1 MDNER
6 VNRLKGI
13 MAAAGID
20 VLLCRLPENVL
31 YATGYWPVIGASL
44 AVVPANGDAVL
55 IMPYSELDYAAAG
68 WVADKRTFHFI
79 NMQAIANP
87 TAQTQTLLKDLA
99 NEKGFSKGV
108 IGYEGS
114 FELVGGNNVAAE
126 ARVVT
131 ESTLNAMKEALP
143 QARWVDATNA
153 IKKSRIVK
161 SKQEIDQ
168 IRITNEVASMGYQA
182 AREMIAAG
190 VREAEIAGAVEG
202 RIYGSGVGYKNV
214 TRSRGYCFVMSGEN
228 SVNSWRPFCV
238 STDKRL
244 AWGEPV
250 LVELD
255 AMTNGYFNDLTRTFF
270 VGTPD
275 TRAKKV
281 FDTVADAVNTV
292 IAAVK
297 PGVRCAD
304 LDALAR
310 KVIDRAGF
318 GEYFNH
324 QLGHG
329 VGLQFHEPPT
339 LHPASSDVLEEGMV
353 FAIEPAI
360 YIPGFGGVRL
370 EDNLAVTRT
379 GCENLCPFP
388 QRMDPLRNGE

>member
-1 MDNER
+1 MDTER
-6 VNRLKGI
+6 LNRLQTVLAK
-13 MAAAGID
+13 AGID

-44 AVVPANGDAVL
+44 AVVPANGDATL
-55 IMPYSELDYAAAG
+55 IMPYSELDYSDAG
-68 WVADKRTFHFI
+68 WVKDRRTFRFI
-79 NMQAIANP
+79 NMQAVANP
-87 TAQTQTLLKDLA
+87 TAQTQTLLRELWA
-99 NEKGFSKGV
+99 EKGYGKATV
-108 IGYEGS
+108 GYEGS

-126 ARVVT
+126 ARVVSEQT
-131 ESTLNAMKEALP
+131 IQALKEALP
-143 QARWVDATNA
+143 GARFVDATPA

-161 SKQEIDQ
+161 SQEEIEQ
-168 IRITNEVASMGYQA
+168 IRITNEVASMGYEA
-182 AREMIAAG
+182 ARELVAAG

-202 RIYGSGVGYKNV
+202 RIYGRGVGYKNV
-214 TRSRGYCFVMSGEN
+214 TRARGYCFVMSGVN

-275 TRAKKV
+275 AKARGI
-281 FDTVADAVNTV
+281 FDTVQEAVNTV
-292 IAAVK
+292 IGAVK

-310 KVIDRAGF
+310 RVIDRAGY

-339 LHPASSDVLEEGMV
+339 LHPASTDILEEGMV

-360 YIPGFGGVRL
+360 YIAGFGGVRL
-370 EDNLAVTRT
+370 EDNLVVTRT

-388 QRMDPLRNGE
+388 QRVD

>member
-1 MDNER
+1 MDRER
-6 VNRLKGI
+6 VSRLQSM
-13 MAAAGID
+13 MAKEGID

-44 AVVPANGDAVL
+44 AVVPANGDATL

-68 WVADKRTFHFI
+68 WVTDKRTFRFI
-79 NMQAIANP
+79 NMQALANP
-87 TAQTQTLLKDLA
+87 TAQTQALLRDLWA
-99 NEKGFSKGV
+99 EKNYGKATV
-108 IGYEGS
+108 GYEGS
-114 FELVGGNNVAAE
+114 FELVAGNNVAAE
-126 ARVVT
+126 ARIVT
-131 ESTLNAMKEALP
+131 EATINALKQALP
-143 QARWVDATNA
+143 QTRFVDATNV
-153 IKKSRIVK
+153 IKQSRIVK
-161 SKQEIDQ
+161 SKEEIAQ
-168 IRITNEVASMGYQA
+168 IRITNEVASMGYDA

-190 VREAEIAGAVEG
+190 VREADIAGAVEG
-202 RIYGSGVGYKNV
+202 RIYGRGVGYKNV
-214 TRSRGYCFVMSGEN
+214 TRSRGYCFVMSGAN

-275 TRAKKV
+275 AKAKSI
-281 FDTVADAVNTV
+281 FDAVQEAVNTV

-304 LDALAR
+304 LDAIAR

-339 LHPASSDVLEEGMV
+339 LHPASTDVLEEGMV

-370 EDNLAVTRT
+370 EDNLAVTKT

-388 QRMDPLRNGE
+388 QRVD

>member
-1 MDNER
+1 MDQER
-6 VNRLKGI
+6 VSRLQRI
-13 MAAAGID
+13 MTKEGVD

-44 AVVPANGDAVL
+44 AVVPASGEATL

-68 WVADKRTFHFI
+68 WVSDKRTFHFI
-79 NMQAIANP
+79 NMQAMANP
-87 TAQTQTLLKDLA
+87 TAQTQTLLRDLWA
-99 NEKGFSKGV
+99 EKQYGTATV
-108 IGYEGS
+108 GYEGS

-131 ESTLNAMKEALP
+131 EMTVNAFKEALP
-143 QARWVDATNA
+143 QVHWVDATGV
-153 IKKSRIVK
+153 IKQSRIVK
-161 SKQEIDQ
+161 SQAEIEQ

-182 AREMIAAG
+182 AREMMAAG
-190 VREAEIAGAVEG
+190 VREAEVAGAVEG
-202 RIYGSGVGYKNV
+202 RIYGRGVGYKNV
-214 TRSRGYCFVMSGEN
+214 TRARGYCFVMSGVN

-270 VGTPD
+270 VGTPE
-275 TRAKKV
+275 AKAKSI
-281 FDTVADAVNTV
+281 FDTVQEAVNTV
-292 IAAVK
+292 IAWVK
-297 PGVRCAD
+297 PGVRCSD

-310 KVIDRAGF
+310 RVIDKAGY

-339 LHPASSDVLEEGMV
+339 LHPASQDILEEGMV

-370 EDNLAVTRT
+370 EDNLVVTKN
-379 GCENLCPFP
+379 GCQDLCPFP
-388 QRMDPLRNGE
+388 QRVD

>member
-1 MDNER
+1 MDTER
-6 VNRLKGI
+6 VNRLKAI
-13 MAAAGID
+13 MIKEGID

-31 YATGYWPVIGASL
+31 YTTGYWPVIGASL
-44 AVVPANGDAVL
+44 AVVPANEEATL

-68 WVADKRTFHFI
+68 WVADKRTFRFI
-79 NMQAIANP
+79 NMQAPANP
-87 TAQTQTLLKDLA
+87 TAQTQALLRDLA
-99 NEKGFSKGV
+99 SEKGFTKAV
-108 IGYEGS
+108 VGYEGS

-126 ARVVT
+126 ARVVA
-131 ESTLNAMKEALP
+131 ESTVQALKQALP
-143 QARWVDATNA
+143 QARWVDASEV
-153 IKKSRIVK
+153 IRRSRMVK

-168 IRITNEVASMGYQA
+168 IRITNEVASMGYQV

-190 VREAEIAGAVEG
+190 VREAEVAAAVEG
-202 RIYGSGVGYKNV
+202 QIYGRGVGYKNV

-238 STDKRL
+238 STDKRI

-255 AMTNGYFNDLTRTFF
+255 AVTNGYFNDLTRTFF

-275 TRAKKV
+275 QRAKGI
-281 FDTVADAVNTV
+281 FDTVQEAVNTV
-292 IAAVK
+292 MGAVR
-297 PGVRCAD
+297 PGARCAD

-310 KVIDRAGF
+310 RVIDRAGL

-339 LHPASSDVLEEGMV
+339 LHPASTDVLEEGMV

-370 EDNLAVTRT
+370 EENLAVTNN
-379 GCENLCPFP
+379 GCESLCPFP
-388 QRMDPLRNGE
+388 QRVDL

>member
-1 MDNER
+1 MDQER
-6 VNRLKGI
+6 VNRLLKEMNI
-13 MAAAGID
+13 ANID

-44 AVVPANGDAVL
+44 AVITASGEMTL
-55 IMPYSELDYAAAG
+55 IMPFSELDYAVDS
-68 WVADKRTFHFI
+68 WVSDKRVFNFI
-79 NMQAIANP
+79 NMKAIANP
-87 TAQTQTLLKDLA
+87 TAQTAVLLQELW
-99 NEKGFSKGV
+99 NEKGYHQALV
-108 IGYEGS
+108 GYEGN
-114 FELVGGNNVAAE
+114 FELIGGNNVAAE

-131 ESTLNAMKEALP
+131 ESTIQSFRDALP
-143 QARWVDATNA
+143 EAKFIDATQV
-153 IKKSRIVK
+153 IKKARVIK
-161 SKQEIDQ
+161 SKQEIES
-168 IRITNEVASMGYQA
+168 IRITNEVACMGYKVAQ
-182 AREMIAAG
+182 EMIAAG
-190 VREAEIAGAVEG
+190 RSEAEIAGAVEG
-202 RIYGSGVGYKNV
+202 RIYGWGVGYKGV

-238 STDKRL
+238 STNKRL

-255 AMTNGYFNDLTRTFF
+255 AVTNGYFNDLTRTFF

-275 TRAKKV
+275 AHAKRI
-281 FDTVADAVNTV
+281 FDVVQEAVNSV
-292 IAAVK
+292 IAATK

-304 LDALAR
+304 LDAVAR
-310 KVIDRAGF
+310 KVIDKAGY

-339 LHPASSDVLEEGMV
+339 LHPASEEIIEEGMV

-370 EDNLAVTRT
+370 EDNLAVTAN
-379 GCENLCPFP
+379 GADNLCPFP
-388 QRMDPLRNGE
+388 QRVD

>member
-1 MDNER
+1 MDTER
-6 VNRLKGI
+6 VNRLKKI
-13 MAAAGID
+13 MQEEKID
-20 VLLCRLPENVL
+20 VLLLRLPENVL

-44 AVVPANGDAVL
+44 AVFPANGDATL
-55 IMPYSELDYAAAG
+55 IMPFSELDYAAAG
-68 WVADKRTFHFI
+68 WVADKRTFRFI
-79 NMQAIANP
+79 NMQALANP
-87 TAQTQTLLKDLA
+87 TGQTQALLRDLA
-99 NEKGFSKGV
+99 VEKGFTQAV
-108 IGYEGS
+108 IGYEGN
-114 FELVGGNNVAAE
+114 FELVAGNNVAAE

-131 ESTLNAMKEALP
+131 AATINAFRAALP
-143 QARWVDATNA
+143 QAHLVDATNA
-153 IKKSRIVK
+153 IKKSRLIK
-161 SKQEIDQ
+161 SKMEIEQ
-168 IRITNEVASMGYQA
+168 IRITNEVAAMGYAA

-202 RIYGSGVGYKNV
+202 RIYGRGVGYKNV
-214 TRSRGYCFVMSGEN
+214 TRARGYCFVMSGAN

-275 TRAKKV
+275 GKAKRI
-281 FDTVADAVNTV
+281 FDVVQEAVNTV
-292 IAAVK
+292 IAAIK

-304 LDALAR
+304 LDAIAR
-310 KVIDRAGF
+310 TVIERAGF

-329 VGLQFHEPPT
+329 IGLQFHEPPT
-339 LHPASSDVLEEGMV
+339 LHPASTDVLEEGMV

-370 EDNLAVTRT
+370 EENLVVTQT
-379 GCENLCPFP
+379 GCDSLCPFP
-388 QRMDPLRNGE
+388 QRVD

>member
-1 MDNER
+1 MDQER
-6 VNRLKGI
+6 VNRLLKE
-13 MAAAGID
+13 MNAAKID

-44 AVVPANGDAVL
+44 AVISANGEMTL
-55 IMPYSELDYAAAG
+55 IMPFSELDYAAAG
-68 WVADKRTFHFI
+68 WVEDKRTFHFI
-79 NMQAIANP
+79 NMQAPANP
-87 TAQTQTLLKDLA
+87 TAQTAIMLQELWK
-99 NEKGFSKGV
+99 EKGYHHAV
-108 IGYEGS
+108 VGYEGN

-126 ARVVT
+126 ARIVT
-131 ESTLNAMKEALP
+131 EATVQTFRQALP
-143 QARWVDATNA
+143 DAKFVDATQV
-153 IKKSRIVK
+153 IKQARVIK
-161 SKQEIDQ
+161 SKQEVES
-168 IRITNEVASMGYQA
+168 IRITNEIACMGYKVAQ
-182 AREMIAAG
+182 EMIAAG
-190 VREAEIAGAVEG
+190 VPEAQIAGAVEG
-202 RIYGSGVGYKNV
+202 RIYGWGVGYKGT
-214 TRSRGYCFVMSGEN
+214 TRARGYCFVMSGVN

-255 AMTNGYFNDLTRTFF
+255 AMANGYFNDLTRTFF
-270 VGTPD
+270 VGTPNK
-275 TRAKKV
+275 RAKKV
-281 FDTVADAVNTV
+281 FDVVQEAVNSV

-304 LDALAR
+304 LDGIAR
-310 KVIDRAGF
+310 KVIDQAGF

-339 LHPASSDVLEEGMV
+339 LHPASQEILQEGMV

-370 EDNLAVTRT
+370 EDNLVVTAN
-379 GCENLCPFP
+379 GAENLCPFP
-388 QRMDPLRNGE
+388 QRVD

>member
-1 MDNER
+1 MDRER
-6 VNRLKGI
+6 VSRLQSMMAKEGI
-13 MAAAGID
+13 H

-44 AVVPANGDAVL
+44 AVVPANGDATL
-55 IMPYSELDYAAAG
+55 IMPNSELDYAAAG
-68 WVADKRTFHFI
+68 WVSDKRTFRFI
-79 NMQAIANP
+79 NMQALANP
-87 TAQTQTLLKDLA
+87 TAQTHALLRDLWA
-99 NEKGFSKGV
+99 EKNYSKATV
-108 IGYEGS
+108 GYEGS
-114 FELVGGNNVAAE
+114 FELVAGNNVAAE
-126 ARVVT
+126 ARIVT
-131 ESTLNAMKEALP
+131 EATINALKQALP
-143 QARWVDATNA
+143 QTRFVDATNV
-153 IKKSRIVK
+153 IKQSRIVK
-161 SKQEIDQ
+161 SKEEIAQ
-168 IRITNEVASMGYQA
+168 IRITNEVASMGYDA

-190 VREAEIAGAVEG
+190 VREADIAGAVEG
-202 RIYGSGVGYKNV
+202 RIYGRGVGYKNV
-214 TRSRGYCFVMSGEN
+214 TRSRGYCFVMSGAN

-275 TRAKKV
+275 AKAKSI
-281 FDTVADAVNTV
+281 FDAVQEAVNTV

-304 LDALAR
+304 LDAIAR

-339 LHPASSDVLEEGMV
+339 LHPASTDVLEEGMV

-370 EDNLAVTRT
+370 EDNLAVTKT

-388 QRMDPLRNGE
+388 QRVD

>member
-1 MDNER
+1 MDRER
-6 VNRLKGI
+6 VSRLQSM
-13 MAAAGID
+13 MAKEGID

-44 AVVPANGDAVL
+44 AVVPANGDATL

-68 WVADKRTFHFI
+68 WVSDKRTFRFI
-79 NMQAIANP
+79 NMQALANP
-87 TAQTQTLLKDLA
+87 TTQTQALLRDLWA
-99 NEKGFSKGV
+99 ERNYSKATV
-108 IGYEGS
+108 GYEGN
-114 FELVGGNNVAAE
+114 FELVAGNNVAAE

-131 ESTLNAMKEALP
+131 EATINALKQVLP
-143 QARWVDATNA
+143 QTRFVDATNV
-153 IKKSRIVK
+153 IKQSRSVK
-161 SKQEIDQ
+161 SKEEIAQ
-168 IRITNEVASMGYQA
+168 IRITNEVASMGYDA

-190 VREAEIAGAVEG
+190 VREADIAGAVEG
-202 RIYGSGVGYKNV
+202 RIYGRGVGYKNV

-270 VGTPD
+270 VGTPN
-275 TRAKKV
+275 AKAKSI
-281 FDTVADAVNTV
+281 FDTVQEAVNTV

-304 LDALAR
+304 LDAIAR

-339 LHPASSDVLEEGMV
+339 LHPASTDVLEEGMV

-360 YIPGFGGVRL
+360 YVPGFGGVRL
-370 EDNLAVTRT
+370 EDNLAVTKT

-388 QRMDPLRNGE
+388 QRVD

>member
-1 MDNER
+1 MDTER
-6 VNRLKGI
+6 VNRLQTI
-13 MAAAGID
+13 LTQEGID

-44 AVVPANGDAVL
+44 AVIPASGDATL
-55 IMPYSELDYAAAG
+55 IMPYSELDYAEAG
-68 WVADKRTFHFI
+68 WVKDRRTFRFI

-87 TAQTQTLLKDLA
+87 TAQTQTLLHELWA
-99 NEKGFSKGV
+99 EKGYGKATV
-108 IGYEGS
+108 GYEAS

-126 ARVVT
+126 ARVVSEQT
-131 ESTLNAMKEALP
+131 IQALKEALP
-143 QARWVDATNA
+143 GTRFVDATPA
-153 IKKSRIVK
+153 IKKSRMVK
-161 SKQEIDQ
+161 SRQEIEQ
-168 IRITNEVASMGYQA
+168 IRITNEVASMGYEA
-182 AREMIAAG
+182 TRELVAAG

-202 RIYGSGVGYKNV
+202 RIYGRGVGYKNV
-214 TRSRGYCFVMSGEN
+214 TRARGYCFVMSGIN

-275 TRAKKV
+275 AKAKSI
-281 FDTVADAVNTV
+281 FDTVQEAVNTV
-292 IAAVK
+292 IGAVK

-310 KVIDRAGF
+310 RVIDKAGY

-339 LHPASSDVLEEGMV
+339 LHPASTDILEEGMV

-370 EDNLAVTRT
+370 EDNLAVTRK

-388 QRMDPLRNGE
+388 QRVD

>member
-1 MDNER
+1 MDVER
-6 VNRLKGI
+6 VDRLKSI
-13 MAAAGID
+13 MAQEGID
-20 VLLCRLPENVL
+20 VLLLRLPENVL

-44 AVVPANGDAVL
+44 AVVPASGDTTL
-55 IMPYSELDYAAAG
+55 ILPYSELDYSDAG
-68 WVADKRTFHFI
+68 WVKDRRTFRFI

-87 TAQTQTLLKDLA
+87 TAQTQTLVRELWSD
-99 NEKGFSKGV
+99 KGYGKAIV
-108 IGYEGS
+108 GYEGN

-131 ESTLNAMKEALP
+131 EKTIESLRQALP
-143 QARWVDATNA
+143 EAQFVDATNA
-153 IKKSRIVK
+153 IKRSRIVK
-161 SKQEIDQ
+161 SAQEIEQ
-168 IRITNEVASMGYQA
+168 LRITNQVACMGYDA

-202 RIYGSGVGYKNV
+202 RIYGRGIGYKGV
-214 TRSRGYCFVMSGEN
+214 TRARGYCFVMSGVN

-238 STDKRL
+238 STDKKL
-244 AWGEPV
+244 EWGEPV

-270 VGTPD
+270 IGTPD
-275 TRAKKV
+275 ARAKEI
-281 FDTVADAVNTV
+281 FDVVQDAVNTV

-310 KVIDRAGF
+310 KVIDNAGY

-329 VGLQFHEPPT
+329 IGLQFHEPPT
-339 LHPASSDVLEEGMV
+339 LHPASTDVLEQGMV

-370 EDNLAVTRT
+370 EDNLVVTHN
-379 GCENLCPFP
+379 GVENICPFP
-388 QRMDPLRNGE
+388 QRLD

>member
-6 VNRLKGI
+6 VSRLKRI
-13 MAAAGID
+13 MTEAGID

-44 AVVPANGDAVL
+44 AVVPVNGDAVL

-68 WVADKRTFHFI
+68 WVADKRTFRFI

-87 TAQTQTLLKDLA
+87 TAQTQALLRDLA
-99 NEKGFSKGV
+99 IEKGFSKAV

-131 ESTLNAMKEALP
+131 ESTLHALKETLP
-143 QARWVDATNA
+143 LAHWVDATNG

-168 IRITNEVASMGYQA
+168 IRITNEVASMGYQV
-182 AREMIAAG
+182 AREMITAG

-214 TRSRGYCFVMSGEN
+214 TRARGYCFVMSGEN
-228 SVNSWRPFCV
+228 SVNAWRPFCV

-275 TRAKKV
+275 ARAKKV
-281 FDTVADAVNTV
+281 FETVAEAVNTV

-339 LHPASSDVLEEGMV
+339 LHPASDDVLEEGMV

-370 EDNLAVTRT
+370 EENLAVTKN
-379 GCENLCPFP
+379 GCDNLCPFP
-388 QRMDPLRNGE
+388 QRMDQ

>member
-1 MDNER
+1 MDRER
-6 VNRLKGI
+6 INRLQSI
-13 MAAAGID
+13 MAKEGID

-44 AVVPANGDAVL
+44 AVVPASGDATL
-55 IMPYSELDYAAAG
+55 ILPYSELDYAAAG
-68 WVADKRTFHFI
+68 WVTDKRTFRFI
-79 NMQAIANP
+79 NMQAMANP
-87 TAQTQTLLKDLA
+87 TAQTLALLCDLWA
-99 NEKGFSKGV
+99 EKNFGKATV
-108 IGYEGS
+108 GYEAS
-114 FELVGGNNVAAE
+114 FELVAGNNVAAE
-126 ARVVT
+126 ARVVSEMT
-131 ESTLNAMKEALP
+131 INAFKQALP
-143 QARWVDATNA
+143 QTHFVDATQV
-153 IKKSRIVK
+153 IKQSRMVK
-161 SKQEIDQ
+161 SQQEIEH
-168 IRITNEVASMGYQA
+168 IRITNEVASMGYEA

-202 RIYGSGVGYKNV
+202 RIYGRGVGYKNV
-214 TRSRGYCFVMSGEN
+214 TRSRGYCFVMSGVN

-275 TRAKKV
+275 AKAKEI
-281 FDTVADAVNTV
+281 FDTVQEAVNTV
-292 IAAVK
+292 IAAIR

-304 LDALAR
+304 LDAIAR
-310 KVIDRAGF
+310 KVIDQAGY

-339 LHPASSDVLEEGMV
+339 LHPASNDVLEEGMV
-353 FAIEPAI
+353 FAVEPAI

-370 EDNLAVTRT
+370 EDNLVVTKD

-388 QRMDPLRNGE
+388 QRVD

>member
-1 MDNER
+1 MDTER
-6 VNRLKGI
+6 VNRLQTI
-13 MAAAGID
+13 LAQEGID
-20 VLLCRLPENVL
+20 ALLCRLPENVL

-44 AVVPANGDAVL
+44 AVVPASGDATL
-55 IMPYSELDYAAAG
+55 IMPYSELDYAEAG
-68 WVADKRTFHFI
+68 WVKDRRTFRFI

-87 TAQTQTLLKDLA
+87 TAQTQGLLRELWA
-99 NEKGFSKGV
+99 EKGYGKAAV
-108 IGYEGS
+108 GYEGS

-126 ARVVT
+126 ARVVSEQT
-131 ESTLNAMKEALP
+131 IQAFKEALP
-143 QARWVDATNA
+143 GARFVDATPA
-153 IKKSRIVK
+153 IKKSRMVK
-161 SKQEIDQ
+161 SRLEIEQ
-168 IRITNEVASMGYQA
+168 IRITNEVASMGYAA
-182 AREMIAAG
+182 ARELIAAG
-190 VREAEIAGAVEG
+190 AREAEIAGAVEG
-202 RIYGSGVGYKNV
+202 RIYGRGVGYKNV
-214 TRSRGYCFVMSGEN
+214 TRARGYCFVMSGVN

-275 TRAKKV
+275 AKAKRI
-281 FDTVADAVNTV
+281 FDTVQEAVNTV
-292 IAAVK
+292 IGAVK

-310 KVIDRAGF
+310 RVIDKAGY

-339 LHPASSDVLEEGMV
+339 LHPASADVLEEGMV

-388 QRMDPLRNGE
+388 QRMD

>member
-1 MDNER
+1 MDIER
-6 VNRLKGI
+6 VTRLRKI
-13 MAAAGID
+13 MAEEKID
-20 VLLCRLPENVL
+20 VLLLRLPENVL

-44 AVVPANGDAVL
+44 AVFPANGDATLV
-55 IMPYSELDYAAAG
+55 MPFSELDYAAAG
-68 WVADKRTFHFI
+68 WVSDQRTFRFI
-79 NMQAIANP
+79 NMQALANP
-87 TAQTQTLLKDLA
+87 TAQTQALLRDLA
-99 NEKGFSKGV
+99 AEKGFANAV
-108 IGYEGS
+108 IGYEGN
-114 FELVGGNNVAAE
+114 FELVAGNNVAAE

-131 ESTLNAMKEALP
+131 EATIRALQAALP
-143 QARWVDATNA
+143 QAKFVDATNA
-153 IKKSRIVK
+153 IKKSRVVK
-161 SKQEIDQ
+161 SKMEIEQ
-168 IRITNEVASMGYQA
+168 IRITNEVASMGYAA

-202 RIYGSGVGYKNV
+202 RIYGRGVGYKNV
-214 TRSRGYCFVMSGEN
+214 TRARGYCFVMSGVN

-275 TRAKKV
+275 AQAKKV
-281 FDTVADAVNTV
+281 FDVVQEAVNTV
-292 IAAVK
+292 IAAIK

-310 KVIDRAGF
+310 QVIERAGF

-329 VGLQFHEPPT
+329 IGLQFHEPPT
-339 LHPASSDVLEEGMV
+339 LHPASTDVLEEGMV

-370 EDNLAVTRT
+370 EENLAVTRT
-379 GCENLCPFP
+379 GCESLCPFP
-388 QRMDPLRNGE
+388 QRVD

>member
-1 MDNER
+1 MDLER
-6 VNRLKGI
+6 VARLRKI
-13 MAAAGID
+13 MAEEKID
-20 VLLCRLPENVL
+20 VLLLRLPENVL

-44 AVVPANGDAVL
+44 AVFPANGDATL
-55 IMPYSELDYAAAG
+55 IMPFSELDYAAAG
-68 WVADKRTFHFI
+68 WVADQRTFRFI
-79 NMQAIANP
+79 NMQALANP
-87 TAQTQTLLKDLA
+87 TAQTQALLRDLA
-99 NEKGFSKGV
+99 AEKGFANAV
-108 IGYEGS
+108 IGYEGN
-114 FELVGGNNVAAE
+114 FELVAGNNVAAE

-131 ESTLNAMKEALP
+131 VATIHAFQAALP
-143 QARWVDATNA
+143 KAKFMDATNA
-153 IKKSRIVK
+153 IKKSRLVK
-161 SKQEIDQ
+161 SKMEIEQ
-168 IRITNEVASMGYQA
+168 IRITNEVASMGYAA

-202 RIYGSGVGYKNV
+202 RIYGRGVGYKNV
-214 TRSRGYCFVMSGEN
+214 TRARGYCFVMSGVN

-270 VGTPD
+270 VGAPNAQ
-275 TRAKKV
+275 AKKV
-281 FDTVADAVNTV
+281 FDAVQEAVNTV
-292 IAAVK
+292 IAASK

-304 LDALAR
+304 LDAIAR
-310 KVIDRAGF
+310 KVIARAGF

-339 LHPASSDVLEEGMV
+339 LHPASNDVLEEGMV

-370 EDNLAVTRT
+370 EENLAVTKT
-379 GCENLCPFP
+379 GCDSLCPFP
-388 QRMDPLRNGE
+388 QRVD

>member
-1 MDNER
+1 MDRER
-6 VNRLKGI
+6 VSRLQSM
-13 MAAAGID
+13 MAKEGID

-44 AVVPANGDAVL
+44 AIVPANGDATL
-55 IMPYSELDYAAAG
+55 IMPYSELDYAATG
-68 WVADKRTFHFI
+68 WVTDKRTFRFI
-79 NMQAIANP
+79 NMQALANP
-87 TAQTQTLLKDLA
+87 TAQTEALLRDLWA
-99 NEKGFSKGV
+99 EKNYGNATV
-108 IGYEGS
+108 GYEGN
-114 FELVGGNNVAAE
+114 FELVAGNNVAAE

-131 ESTLNAMKEALP
+131 EATINALKQALP
-143 QARWVDATNA
+143 QTRFVDATNV
-153 IKKSRIVK
+153 IKQSRIVK
-161 SKQEIDQ
+161 SQEEIAQ
-168 IRITNEVASMGYQA
+168 IRITNEVASMGYDA

-202 RIYGSGVGYKNV
+202 RIYGRGVGYKNV
-214 TRSRGYCFVMSGEN
+214 TRSRGYCFVMSGKN

-275 TRAKKV
+275 AKAKSI
-281 FDTVADAVNTV
+281 FDAVQEAVNTV

-304 LDALAR
+304 LDAIAR

-339 LHPASSDVLEEGMV
+339 LHPASTDVLEEGMV

-370 EDNLAVTRT
+370 EDNLAVTKT

-388 QRMDPLRNGE
+388 QRVD

>member
-1 MDNER
+1 MDTER
-6 VNRLKGI
+6 VNRLQSI
-13 MAAAGID
+13 MAREGID

-31 YATGYWPVIGASL
+31 YATGYWPVFGASL
-44 AVVPANGDAVL
+44 AVVPANGDATL
-55 IMPYSELDYAAAG
+55 IMPYSELDYSEAG
-68 WVADKRTFHFI
+68 WVKDRRTFRFI

-87 TAQTQTLLKDLA
+87 TAQTQALLRDVWAERGYGKA
-99 NEKGFSKGV
+99 TV
-108 IGYEGS
+108 GYEGS
-114 FELVGGNNVAAE
+114 FELVAGNNVAAE

-131 ESTLNAMKEALP
+131 EMTVNAFKEALP
-143 QARWVDATNA
+143 QARFVDATNA
-153 IKKSRIVK
+153 VKKSRLVK
-161 SKQEIDQ
+161 SQPEIDQ
-168 IRITNEVASMGYQA
+168 IRITNEVASMGYDA
-182 AREMIAAG
+182 ARELIAAG
-190 VREAEIAGAVEG
+190 MREAEIAGAVEG
-202 RIYGSGVGYKNV
+202 RIYGRGVGYKNV
-214 TRSRGYCFVMSGEN
+214 TRSRGYCFVMSGVN

-275 TRAKKV
+275 AKAKNI
-281 FDTVADAVNTV
+281 FDTVQEAVNTV

-310 KVIDRAGF
+310 KVIDKAGY

-329 VGLQFHEPPT
+329 VGLQFHETPT
-339 LHPASSDVLEEGMV
+339 LHPASTDVLEEGMV

-370 EDNLAVTRT
+370 EDNLAVTRN

-388 QRMDPLRNGE
+388 QRVD